1 MKISSQIAWEYD
13 RYSVAGGHRLYAAG
27 GIEVELDPDGTVMS
41 RVGGQRVGLRLR
53 GELLETTC
61 TCADFRKNSSCS
73 HIWAALLTAEEQD
86 LLFPRPLGRVNL
98 GRKDSSAVAQPPTL
112 TPGRPVRPVKA
123 KAPPPPPKRLWKNR
137 ADALVRAGYQ
147 DPATRAEWPE
157 TRVIFYNVRV
167 QGPTDTDVH
176 VSVVYA
182 DPKKSG
188 KGLTKPRPINLTA
201 RQLDLIPN
209 ETDRAILRTLSG
221 AREDSYYSSSSPVS
235 SWTLYPDLA
244 RELLPRICATGRCVL
259 EKYGESEQPA
269 LLWEDE
275 PWCFSLS
282 VGRTS
287 VKKQDDHYFVSGAFT
302 RGEQKKSV
310 SDPVMIVGGS
320 LLFTFNAVAP
330 IECHVAAEWINNLRI
345 HGPILAPNDE
355 WDELAATLMEAH
367 LPATV
372 LPDELRAE
380 EHTVEPVPSLRVESR
395 TFYYRGNEDV
405 ALLSF
410 DYGGVIF
417 SADDHRPAVLQPGK
431 KLLVRDR
438 QAEQKA
444 VRRLDDFKL
453 AHSTFNP
460 SQPSGWVIPPDKLGK
475 IVFQLTKES
484 WRIDFKGKQVLQPTE
499 TSLDITS
506 GIDWFDLKATVSFG
520 KHKYT
525 YPQLLRALETG
536 SPTLILPDGEIGL
549 LPDEWITQVGR
560 LVSLGRKEGDS
571 FRFGTNQAGILDV
584 LLADRPEA
592 RFDDTFAK
600 ARDRMKAFEGVRA
613 VEQPAGFNGQLRDYQ
628 REGVGWME
636 FLREFGFGGCLADD
650 MGVGKTAQV
659 LAMLETRRALR
670 ATNDIAPSI
679 AVVPR
684 SLVFNWKEESA
695 RFTPA
700 LRILDHTN
708 PDRNLE
714 EIPNHDLVIVTY
726 GTLRRDIVNLR
737 EMKFD
742 YAILDEA
749 QAIKNASSDSAKA
762 ARLLDAR
769 HRLALSGTPVQNSL
783 SDLWSL
789 FQFLNPGMLG
799 ASNAFKSAGGSSK
812 DPEEH
817 TRGLLSRALR
827 PLILRRTKEQVASEL
842 PPKVES
848 ILHCEMEGEQRK
860 LYGELREH
868 YRQALLGA
876 IDAEGMAKAKI
887 MVLEALLRL
896 RQAACH
902 PGLIDKKRVDEPS
915 AKLDTL
921 LARLSEVID
930 EGHKALVFSQ
940 FTSFLDIVRKRLDK
954 DSVRYEY
961 LDGATKDRQERVRNF
976 EQDPACKLF
985 LISLKAGGVGL
996 NLVAADY
1003 VFLLDPWWNPAVEA
1017 QAIDRTHRIGQMR
1030 HVFAYRL
1037 IAKDTVEEKVL
1048 ALQDSKRRLADAVI
1062 NQDNSLLAQ
1071 MGREELEYLLS

>member
-13 RYSVAGGHRLYAAG
+13 RHAVAGGHRLFAAG
-27 GIEVELDPDGTVMS
+27 GIEVELDPAGTVMS
-41 RVGGQRVGLRLR
+41 RINGHRVILRLK
-53 GELLETTC
+53 GALLETTC
-61 TCADFRKNSSCS
+61 TCSDFRKNDACV
-73 HIWAALLTAEEQD
+73 HIWAVLLRAEEQD

-98 GRKDSSAVAQPPTL
+98 DRKD
-112 TPGRPVRPVKA
+112 GEPVRPPSTGAPPRMAREPKP
-123 KAPPPPPKRLWKNR
+123 KAPPPRPKKIWKNR
-137 ADALVRAGYQ
+137 ADALVRAAHQ
-147 DPATRAEWPE
+147 DPANRTEWPE
-157 TRVIFYNVRV
+157 TRVIFYNLRV
-167 QGPTDTDVH
+167 EGPTDTDVR
-176 VSVVYA
+176 VTVLYA
-182 DPKKSG
+182 DPKKNA
-188 KGLTKPRPINLTA
+188 KGLTKPRPLNLTS
-201 RQLDLIPN
+201 RQLDVIPN
-209 ETDRAILRTLSG
+209 EVDRGILRTLAG
-221 AREDSYYSSSSPVS
+221 AHENSYYSTASPVS
-235 SWTLYPDLA
+235 SWSLYPELA

-259 EKYGESEQPA
+259 EKYGEGEQPA

-275 PWCFSLS
+275 PWHFSLT
-282 VGRTS
+282 VGKTS
-287 VKKQDDHYFVSGAFT
+287 GDKRNDHYSVNGIFT
-302 RGEQKKSV
+302 RGLEKKSV

-330 IECHVAAEWINNLRI
+330 IACQISPEWITNLRI
-345 HGPILAPNDE
+345 NGPLMAPDDE
-355 WDELAATLMEAH
+355 WEDLAATLMEAH
-367 LPATV
+367 LPAAV
-372 LPDELRAE
+372 LPEELRAE
-380 EHTVEPVPSLRVESR
+380 EETVEPVPCLRVEAR
-395 TFYYRGNEDV
+395 TFYYRGSEDV
-405 ALLSF
+405 GLLSF
-410 DYGGVIF
+410 DYAGVIIT
-417 SADDHRPAVLQPGK
+417 SDEQRPAILRPGK
-431 KLLVRDR
+431 KLLVRNL
-438 QAEQKA
+438 QAEERAAK
-444 VRRLDDFKL
+444 RLEEFRL
-453 AHSTFNP
+453 ADSTYDP
-460 SQPSGWVIPPDKLGK
+460 SHASGWVIPSDKLGR
-475 IVFQLTKES
+475 IVFHLTKEG

-506 GIDWFDLKATVSFG
+506 GIDWFDLKATVRFG
-520 KHKYT
+520 KHKYS
-525 YPQLLRALETG
+525 YPQLLKALETG

-549 LPDEWITQVGR
+549 LPDEWIHQVGR
-560 LVSLGRKEGDS
+560 LTSLGRKEGDS

-592 RFDDTFAK
+592 RCDDTFAK
-600 ARDRMKAFEGVRA
+600 ARGRMRAFEGVRA
-613 VEQPAGFNGQLRDYQ
+613 VEQPAGFTGQLRDYQ

-659 LAMLETRRALR
+659 LAMLETRRVLR
-670 ATNDIAPSI
+670 ASTGLPPSI

-684 SLVFNWKEESA
+684 SLVFNWKQESS

-708 PDRNLE
+708 PDRNLD
-714 EIPNHDLVIVTY
+714 EIANHDLVIVTY
-726 GTLRRDIVNLR
+726 GTLRRDIIKLR

-749 QAIKNASSDSAKA
+749 QAIKNAASDSAKA
-762 ARLLDAR
+762 ARLLDAN

-799 ASNAFKSAGGSSK
+799 ASNAFKAAGGSSK

-817 TRGLLSRALR
+817 TRGLFSRALR

-848 ILHCEMEGEQRK
+848 ILHCEMEGEQSK
-860 LYGELREH
+860 LYNELREH

-876 IDAEGMAKAKI
+876 VDEGGMGKAKI

-902 PGLIDKKRVDEPS
+902 PGLIDKRRVDEPS

-921 LARLSEVID
+921 LARLSEVIG

-961 LDGATKDRQERVRNF
+961 LDGATKDRQARVQHF
-976 EQDPACKLF
+976 EEDPDCRLF

-1017 QAIDRTHRIGQMR
+1017 QAIDRTHRIGQSR